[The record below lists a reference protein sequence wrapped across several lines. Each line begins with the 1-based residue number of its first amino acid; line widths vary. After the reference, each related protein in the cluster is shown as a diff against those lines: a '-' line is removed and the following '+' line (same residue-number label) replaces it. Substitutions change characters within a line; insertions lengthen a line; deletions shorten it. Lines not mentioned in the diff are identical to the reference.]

1 MTIWSLREA
10 AAVDG
15 CGDFLLKRWP
25 DGYVIFDQA
34 TGSVQAFNMIA
45 GELFELLLGRNG
57 VSEVDLASSL
67 VQGEPTEEEV
77 TMVRRSLLQFEA
89 LGLAECAQ
97 E

>member
-10 AAVDG
+10 TAG
-15 CGDFLLKRWP
+15 EGFSDFLLKRWP
-25 DGYVIFDQA
+25 DGYVVFDQA

-45 GELFELLLGRNG
+45 GELFELLLCSNG
-57 VSEVDLASSL
+57 VSEFKLASSL

-77 TMVRRSLLQFEA
+77 LMVRRSLQQFES